1 MLNTHAQKEQHCYV
15 AECAFQ
21 KEQHSFYAEQQKEPH
36 SFDAEHAC
44 TERTTQLPYD
54 AERAHGEIT
63 IQL

>member
-1 MLNTHAQKEQHCYV
+1 MMMNMHAQKVRHGN
-15 AECAFQ
+15 
-21 KEQHSFYAEQQKEPH
+21 
-36 SFDAEHAC
+36 DAEHAC